1 MFSSLQPSF
10 HPSCHLFIPP
20 TIFLSILPSFHYSN
34 HPFILPTIFS
44 SFQPSFHPSNH
55 LYILP
60 TIFWLFL
67 PSYFI
72 HFYTSYRLFILSTI
86 LSYSSHPSIINL
98 FILTSIYSSFQPI
111 YLYKTLNFSYNFKVV
126 FVILNVVF
134 EDSDINWE
142 IHQVHI
148 CLIFIN
154 LR

>member
-1 MFSSLQPSF
+1 M
-10 HPSCHLFIPP
+10 
-20 TIFLSILPSFHYSN
+20 
-34 HPFILPTIFS
+34 
-44 SFQPSFHPSNH
+44 
-55 LYILP
+55 
-60 TIFWLFL
+60 
-67 PSYFI
+67 
-72 HFYTSYRLFILSTI
+72 
-86 LSYSSHPSIINL
+86 
-98 FILTSIYSSFQPI
+98 